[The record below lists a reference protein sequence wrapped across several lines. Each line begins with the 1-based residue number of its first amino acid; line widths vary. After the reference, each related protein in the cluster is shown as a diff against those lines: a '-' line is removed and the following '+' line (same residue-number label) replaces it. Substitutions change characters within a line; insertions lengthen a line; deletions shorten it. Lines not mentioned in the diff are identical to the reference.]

1 MGGTDLRI
9 VNRLAW
15 IGGLVLIALGALG
28 ALASLI
34 AMWQG
39 QEQVA
44 DRSIA
49 FNSTSSGSAPTI
61 ADRITVGLQYGGGF
75 VFFALLVVAAGFA
88 LVIAGLHLPDV
99 RSQPMAG
106 AVDRVPEPP
115 VIEVP
120 LEVEDRAWAP
130 VTPRPDEDPLRP

>member
-15 IGGLVLIALGALG
+15 IAGLVLIALGALG
-28 ALASLI
+28 TLASLI
-34 AMWQG
+34 ATWQG

-75 VFFALLVVAAGFA
+75 AFFALLVMAAGFA
-88 LVIAGLHLPDV
+88 LVVAGLHLPD
-99 RSQPMAG
+99 RRPAASIDPP
-106 AVDRVPEPP
+106 VPFPDPP